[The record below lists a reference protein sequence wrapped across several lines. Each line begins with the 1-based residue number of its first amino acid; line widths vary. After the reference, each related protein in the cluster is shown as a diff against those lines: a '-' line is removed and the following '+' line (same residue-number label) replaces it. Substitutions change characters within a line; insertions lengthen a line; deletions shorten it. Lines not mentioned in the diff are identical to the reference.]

1 MRYRLAEDVRPQAL
15 LLAVAAAVSIVL
27 WLLSWMVPLAAVV
40 VVPLQLFATFVHE
53 GGHVLASLLV
63 GGTVHSLTV
72 SPDSSGA
79 VLSSHD
85 GGWISGLVISSAG
98 YVGTTLFSVVLLLWL
113 RFRRSSRG
121 ALSASALF
129 VAVLTVLFG
138 LLAPLRNAFAGPA
151 TFGGMIFTVLA
162 GAALAA
168 GLFALA
174 RYASAAWVDFA
185 LAFLALQC
193 LLNAVFSLRDL
204 FALSALGG
212 AHSDAANMARATG
225 IPAIVWATLWIA
237 VSVVIIAL
245 GARVYAVAGTR
256 ARAVPSPPRA

>member
-1 MRYRLAEDVRPQAL
+1 MRYRLAHDVRPQVT

-40 VVPLQLFATFVHE
+40 VFPLQLFATFIHE

-63 GGTVHSLTV
+63 GGTVYSLVV
-72 SPDSSGA
+72 SPDTSGA

-85 GGWISGLVISSAG
+85 GGVISGLVVSSAG
-98 YVGTTLFSVVLLLWL
+98 YVGTTLFSVVLLMWL

-121 ALSASALF
+121 ALSVSALII
-129 VAVLTVLFG
+129 AVLTVVFG
-138 LLAPLRNAFAGPA
+138 LLAPVLNAFAGPV
-151 TFGGMIFTVLA
+151 TFAGMIFTVFA

-168 GLFALA
+168 VLFALA

-212 AHSDAANMARATG
+212 AHSDAQNMARVTG
-225 IPAIVWATLWIA
+225 IPAVVWAMLWIA
-237 VSVVIIAL
+237 VSVVIIAV
-245 GARVYAVAGTR
+245 GARVYAVAGQRTR
-256 ARAVPSPPRA
+256 AT